1 MGCGRWQVEHALRRQ
16 SGTPQLPEVWELLY
30 KVARDMSR
38 AAGAEELV
46 NSLQTAA
53 ESYLVVSQLHEIL
66 KDYPCPC
73 KANVFKGPKHLM
85 VSLPCSISC
94 YPGFPTKGSASMAP
108 RCPSQRSGYDP
119 TASLF

>member
-1 MGCGRWQVEHALRRQ
+1 MCCWQVEQALRRQ

-53 ESYLVVSQLHEIL
+53 ESYLVVS
-66 KDYPCPC
+66 
-73 KANVFKGPKHLM
+73 
-85 VSLPCSISC
+85 LPSSMSCSQGS
-94 YPGFPTKGSASMAP
+94 GFPIERSASSGP
-108 RCPSQRSGYDP
+108 RCRSQNFRV
-119 TASLF
+119 